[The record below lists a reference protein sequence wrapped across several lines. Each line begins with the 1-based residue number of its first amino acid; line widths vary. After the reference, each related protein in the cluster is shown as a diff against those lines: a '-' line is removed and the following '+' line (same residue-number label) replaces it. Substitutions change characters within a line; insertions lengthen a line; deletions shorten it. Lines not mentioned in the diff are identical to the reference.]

1 MVSGRPASVLN
12 ATTLEPSITSEEKL
26 LEITSV
32 GVLLQLIGLFKSFSR
47 CFPEDRFEILKKNV
61 RVKETFAFK
70 NPESVIEFNV

>member
-1 MVSGRPASVLN
+1 MLQHS
-12 ATTLEPSITSEEKL
+12 EPNVTSEEKL

-32 GVLLQLIGLFKSFSR
+32 VVLSYRIVLFKSFSR
-47 CFPEDRFEILKKNV
+47 CFPEDGLEILKKNV